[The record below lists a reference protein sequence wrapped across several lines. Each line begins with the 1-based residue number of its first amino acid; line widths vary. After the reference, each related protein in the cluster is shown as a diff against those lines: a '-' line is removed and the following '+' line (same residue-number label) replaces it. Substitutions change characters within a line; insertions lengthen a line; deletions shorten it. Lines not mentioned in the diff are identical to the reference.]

1 MKFRMNFGVIK
12 TVIVAVIIVGA
23 LAIAALDIA
32 MLAGANG
39 VATQQPA
46 VAWVSIVAAVIIAV
60 AALLVLFN
68 SYYGFKE
75 DKMVSVLGFFVDK
88 IKYEDIVCIKQNSLT
103 GEIYL
108 ITKGLKEQDG
118 EVSFKIN
125 VAPQKTD
132 AFIHEMRNRIGE
144 IIVEVFT
151 PEKKNKDKEMS
162 PVTSAMNKVLNEDE
176 RQIVTLHAI
185 SGFKH
190 REIADMLDKP
200 LGTVV
205 WSYNNALSKLKKELQ
220 KEDEE

>member
-1 MKFRMNFGVIK
+1 MKFRMNFGIVK

-88 IKYEDIVCIKQNSLT
+88 IKYEDIVCIIKTALPARFISSQRD
-103 GEIYL
+103 
-108 ITKGLKEQDG
+108 LK
-118 EVSFKIN
+118 
-125 VAPQKTD
+125 
-132 AFIHEMRNRIGE
+132 NR
-144 IIVEVFT
+144 T
-151 PEKKNKDKEMS
+151 EK
-162 PVTSAMNKVLNEDE
+162 
-176 RQIVTLHAI
+176 
-185 SGFKH
+185 
-190 REIADMLDKP
+190 
-200 LGTVV
+200 
-205 WSYNNALSKLKKELQ
+205 
-220 KEDEE
+220 

>member
-1 MKFRMNFGVIK
+1 MKFRMNFGIVK
-12 TVIVAVIIVGA
+12 TVIVAVIFVGA

-151 PEKKNKDKEMS
+151 PEKKNKDK
-162 PVTSAMNKVLNEDE
+162 K
-176 RQIVTLHAI
+176 
-185 SGFKH
+185 
-190 REIADMLDKP
+190 
-200 LGTVV
+200 
-205 WSYNNALSKLKKELQ
+205 
-220 KEDEE
+220 

>member
-1 MKFRMNFGVIK
+1 M
-12 TVIVAVIIVGA
+12 
-23 LAIAALDIA
+23 
-32 MLAGANG
+32 
-39 VATQQPA
+39 
-46 VAWVSIVAAVIIAV
+46 AWVSIVAAVIIAV

-151 PEKKNKDKEMS
+151 PEKKNKDK
-162 PVTSAMNKVLNEDE
+162 K
-176 RQIVTLHAI
+176 
-185 SGFKH
+185 
-190 REIADMLDKP
+190 
-200 LGTVV
+200 
-205 WSYNNALSKLKKELQ
+205 
-220 KEDEE
+220 

>member
-1 MKFRMNFGVIK
+1 MKFRMNFGIVK

-88 IKYEDIVCIKQNSLT
+88 IKYDDVICIKQNLLSGRMLCR
-103 GEIYL
+103 
-108 ITKGLKEQDG
+108 
-118 EVSFKIN
+118 
-125 VAPQKTD
+125 A
-132 AFIHEMRNRIGE
+132 R
-144 IIVEVFT
+144 
-151 PEKKNKDKEMS
+151 S
-162 PVTSAMNKVLNEDE
+162 P
-176 RQIVTLHAI
+176 AI
-185 SGFKH
+185 SSVM
-190 REIADMLDKP
+190 R
-200 LGTVV
+200 
-205 WSYNNALSKLKKELQ
+205 SYNFCRLSASIMSMKSMTMMPPMSRSRNCRAISSADAILTSSAFSSC
-220 KEDEE
+220 D